1 MMPEQVHVV
10 VVGGGYAGVMAAN
23 RLAGS
28 STGLSVTLVDPGE
41 TFTERIRLH
50 QVAAGARE
58 SAGVGWAR
66 VLHRQVRLVASRAV
80 SIDTQGRTVTL
91 ADREPLG
98 FDWLVYA
105 VGSGE
110 QVAPQLAV
118 TDAAAAQATGTAIAA
133 LGAGA
138 TVTVAGA
145 GPTGVEVACAL
156 AAARPDLL
164 VTVVAPSG
172 LGHPITGHA
181 AVGRRLE
188 RLGVRVLAGTVDPVG
203 GAVTTADGTSLPA
216 ADVTVW
222 TAGLAVP
229 TLAADSG
236 LPVADDGRL
245 LVDGTLTVP
254 GHERIVGAGDA
265 VTVLGPAGAH
275 LRASCATAIPL
286 GAHAAGVVLARLA
299 GTPAATVDI
308 GYVVQCLDLGRGHG
322 HVQTVRPDDTAR
334 RWALTGRAGGWVKEQ
349 VCRMTVGWLAREARR
364 PGSYSW
370 PSGPTAQAAPSQP
383 AAASGPSTAVR

>member
-1 MMPEQVHVV
+1 MVHVV

-28 STGLSVTLVDPGE
+28 SAAPGVSVTLVDPGE
-41 TFTERIRLH
+41 QFTERIRLH
-50 QVAAGARE
+50 EVAAGTRA
-58 SAGVGWAR
+58 SAGVEWAQ
-66 VLHRQVRLVASRAV
+66 VLHPRVQRLPARAA
-80 SIDTQGRTVTL
+80 SIDAGGRTVAL
-91 ADREPLG
+91 ADREPLR

-110 QVAPQLAV
+110 QVAPLLAV
-118 TDAAAAQATGTAIAA
+118 TDPAAATTTGQAIAA
-133 LGAGA
+133 LEAGT

-156 AAARPDLL
+156 AVSRPDLA

-172 LGHPITGHA
+172 LGHPVTGHR

-188 RLGVRVLAGTVDPVG
+188 RLGVRVVAGSVDPVS
-203 GAVTTADGTSLPA
+203 GAVTSAGGASRPA
-216 ADVTVW
+216 ADATVW

-236 LPVADDGRL
+236 LPVAEDGRL
-245 LVDGTLTVP
+245 LVDATLTVP
-254 GHERIVGAGDA
+254 GHERVLGAGDA
-265 VTVLGPAGAH
+265 VTVQGPAGAH
-275 LRASCATAIPL
+275 LRASCASAIPL

-299 GTPAATVDI
+299 GAPAATIDI
-308 GYVVQCLDLGRGHG
+308 GYVVQCLDLGLGHG

-334 RWALTGRAGGWVKEQ
+334 PWALTGRAGGWAKEQ
-349 VCRMTVGWLAREARR
+349 VCRMTVGWLAKEARR
-364 PGSYSW
+364 PGSYTW
-370 PSGPTAQAAPSQP
+370 PSGPSTPSVP
-383 AAASGPSTAVR
+383 REAVR

>member
-1 MMPEQVHVV
+1 MPDQVHVV

-28 STGLSVTLVDPGE
+28 SARVNVTLVDPGE

-50 QVAAGARE
+50 QVAAGTRA
-58 SAGVGWAR
+58 SAGVAWAR
-66 VLHRQVRLVASRAV
+66 VLHPQVRRLASRAA
-80 SIDTQGRTVTL
+80 SLDAEGRTVAL
-91 ADREPLG
+91 ADGGPLA

-110 QVAPQLAV
+110 QVSPQLAV
-118 TDAAAAQATGTAIAA
+118 TNAAEAEATRSAIAG
-133 LGAGA
+133 LSSGA
-138 TVTVAGA
+138 TVMVAGA

-156 AAARPDLL
+156 AVARPDLA

-172 LGHPITGHA
+172 LAHPLTA
-181 AVGRRLE
+181 RTAVGRRLE
-188 RLGVRVLAGTVDPVG
+188 RLGVRVLAGTVDPLSGV
-203 GAVTTADGTSLPA
+203 VVTADGTSQPA
-216 ADVTVW
+216 ADATVW

-229 TLAADSG
+229 ALAADSG

-245 LVDGTLTVP
+245 LVDETLTVP

-265 VTVLGPAGAH
+265 VTVQGPAGAH
-275 LRASCATAIPL
+275 LRASCASAIPL
-286 GAHAAGVVLARLA
+286 GAHAADVVLARLA
-299 GTPAATVDI
+299 GTDAATIDI
-308 GYVVQCLDLGRGHG
+308 GYVVQCLDLGLGHG

-334 RWALTGRAGGWVKEQ
+334 RWALTGRAGGWAKEQ

-364 PGSYSW
+364 PGSYAW
-370 PSGPTAQAAPSQP
+370 PSGPTAQAGPSQP
-383 AAASGPSTAVR
+383 AAASGPSAALR

>member
-1 MMPEQVHVV
+1 MVHVV

-28 STGLSVTLVDPGE
+28 SAGVDVTLVDPGE

-50 QVAAGARE
+50 QVAAGTRA
-58 SAGVGWAR
+58 SAGVRWTR
-66 VLHRQVRLVASRAV
+66 VLHPQVRRVASRAA
-80 SIDTQGRTVTL
+80 SIDAEGRTVAL
-91 ADREPLG
+91 AAGEPIA

-118 TDAAAAQATGTAIAA
+118 TNAAEAEATRSAIAG
-133 LGAGA
+133 LSPGA

-145 GPTGVEVACAL
+145 GPTGVEVASAL
-156 AAARPDLL
+156 AVAHPDLA

-172 LGHPITGHA
+172 LTHPLTGRT

-188 RLGVRVLAGTVDPVG
+188 RLGVRVLAGTVDTVSG
-203 GAVTTADGTSLPA
+203 VVVTADGTSQPA
-216 ADVTVW
+216 ADATVW

-245 LVDGTLTVP
+245 LVDEALTVP

-265 VTVLGPAGAH
+265 VAVQGAAGAH
-275 LRASCATAIPL
+275 LRASCASAIPL

-299 GTPAATVDI
+299 GTDAATIDI
-308 GYVVQCLDLGRGHG
+308 GYVVQCLDLGLGHG

-334 RWALTGRAGGWVKEQ
+334 RWALTGRAGGWAKEQ
-349 VCRMTVGWLAREARR
+349 VCRMTVRWLAKEARR
-364 PGSYSW
+364 SGSYTW